1 MNAASVTM
9 NAIKLSGRIN
19 DDGEVEVE
27 GQTGMNPG
35 ARVQVIVIAEEA
47 LDQPLTWGQEVLALL
62 TDIDTS
68 AWNAPEFDD
77 AAEWVHKLRHGQP
90 WGQE

>member
-1 MNAASVTM
+1 M

-19 DDGEVEVE
+19 DYGEVEVK

-35 ARVQVIVIAEEA
+35 ARVHVIVIVEEA
-47 LDQPLTWGQEVLALL
+47 IDQPLTWGQEVLALL
-62 TDIDTS
+62 ETMDTR
-68 AWNAPEFDD
+68 AWNEPEFDD